1 MKHGI
6 LYLIPTF
13 LTEDNFKVLPDEV
26 IKTTHTLSHFV
37 VEEEKTARRFLKRIS
52 HPVPQPEFIFHLHN
66 EHTGNEDLPAVI
78 QLLKE
83 GTSIGLLSE
92 AGCPGVADPGS
103 ALVNLAHEQNV
114 RVVPF
119 VGPSSILLS
128 LMGSGFNGQS
138 FCFHGYLPRDPKQR
152 QQRMKDLERTVIKSG
167 QTQIFI
173 ETPYRN
179 MQLLEDLMNT
189 LQEDTKLCI
198 ACELTGANE
207 HIRTKTIKVWQKNLP
222 DFHKKPCIFL
232 LGRT

>member
-1 MKHGI
+1 MKHGG

-13 LTEDNFKVLPDEV
+13 LTEDNFLVLPDEV
-26 IKTTHTLSHFV
+26 IRKCHSLKYFV
-37 VEEEKTARRFLKRIS
+37 VEEEKTARRFLKRIK
-52 HPVPQPEFIFHLHN
+52 HPTPQPDFVFHLHN
-66 EHTGNEDLPAVI
+66 EHTGKEGLPAVI

-83 GTSIGLLSE
+83 GISIGLLSE

-103 ALVNLAHEQNV
+103 ALVSLAHEQNI
-114 RVVPF
+114 RVYPL

-128 LMGSGFNGQS
+128 LMGSGLCGQS

-152 QQRMKDLERTVIKSG
+152 QQRMKELEKLALKSG

-189 LQEDTKLCI
+189 LQDETKLCI
-198 ACELTGANE
+198 ACELTGNNE
-207 HIRTKTIKVWQKNLP
+207 SIRTKTIRVWKKNLP

-232 LGRT
+232 LGNS